1 MGQGMGRENV
11 MAVTGGASGIGLAAA
26 SKWVEC
32 GGSVVLLDF
41 DLAAAQ
47 RASRDLGP
55 AGRALFIDVADSQSV
70 AQAFE
75 DIASRE
81 QRIDALVNSAG
92 IARPAPSADM
102 TEEEFGSVMNIHVH
116 GTFRVSQ
123 AARKLLSASGQ
134 GSIVNLASVAALA
147 GMPGRANY
155 TAAKSAIAGL
165 TRTLAVEW
173 ASESIRVNAVGPG
186 YVRTPFTDVLIEQ
199 GKLRTEG
206 IEARTPLG
214 RFAKPEEIANVI
226 HFLATNDSS
235 YVTGHLLMADGGLTV
250 QGDWY

>member
-1 MGQGMGRENV
+1 MNRENV
-11 MAVTGGASGIGLAAA
+11 MAVTGGASGIGFASA
-26 SKWVEC
+26 SKWVEQ
-32 GGSVVLLDF
+32 GGSAVLLDY

-47 RASRDLGP
+47 RASQDLGP
-55 AGRALFIDVADSQSV
+55 AARALYIDVADAQSV
-70 AQAFE
+70 VQAFA
-75 DIASRE
+75 DLAAKE

-92 IARPAPSADM
+92 IARPAPSSEM
-102 TEEEFGSVMNIHVH
+102 TEDEFGSVMDIHVN
-116 GTFRVSQ
+116 GTFRVCQ
-123 AARKLLSASGQ
+123 AARKLLSASGR
-134 GSIVNLASVAALA
+134 GSIVNLASVAAIA

-173 ASESIRVNAVGPG
+173 APEGIRVNAVGPG
-186 YVRTPFTDVLIEQ
+186 YVRTPFTDVLIGQ
-199 GKLRTEG
+199 GKLRTDG

-214 RFAKPEEIANVI
+214 RFAQPEEIANVI
-226 HFLATNDSS
+226 HFLATTDSS